1 MFRNLTVAWRLG
13 GGFAIVVL
21 LSLSLGAVA
30 WYGFRGFDNAWDD
43 VAQHTIPKKDAITEC
58 YRHFGKGVQQFKNY
72 VLRGSE
78 YETQFLAS
86 MDAVDGIA
94 AAYRATGAVSTEEEQ
109 LLQQI
114 LKATQEYRQALSVLV
129 QKRATSAQITSNEL
143 DKAVQGADKPIAAAL
158 EQLLAATQQEATAAA
173 GEVGTALGRAYRQML
188 VLGAVILVLS
198 ALLAAV
204 ITRALTRPIRY
215 VADQMEHM
223 AAGDFTIEVAEA
235 QGRNELASLQRSLW
249 TMLNQLRP
257 TIRQVGEIADG
268 LAGAST
274 QVSAT
279 SQSLAQ
285 AASEQ
290 AAGLE
295 ESSASIEQMGASIG
309 QNSENAKVT
318 DGIATKAALDAKE
331 GGEVV
336 QGTVSAMQQIAAKIG
351 IIDDI
356 AYQTNLLALN
366 AAIEAARAGEQGKG
380 FAVVAAEVRK
390 LAERAQAAAQ
400 EISTVASSS
409 VQLAVRGGALIGD
422 IVPAIQR
429 TSDLVQEISAASN
442 EQSSGVS
449 QINLA
454 IGQLTQTTQQSA
466 AMAEE
471 FAATAD
477 TMRGQAQELLQVMGF
492 FKVVKGGA
500 HAAATAVTSAAPV
513 ERSAAHAVA
522 PAARKIALAHSRP
535 KTGAAAAPDEN
546 EFTRF

>member
-13 GGFAIVVL
+13 GGFAIVVV

-30 WYGFRGFDNAWDD
+30 WYGFRGFDRAWGD
-43 VAQHTIPKKDAITEC
+43 VAEHTIPKKDAITEC
-58 YRHFGKGVQQFKNY
+58 YRHFGRAVQHFKNY
-72 VLRGSE
+72 VLREGD
-78 YETQFLAS
+78 YDKQFLAE
-86 MDAVDGIA
+86 MDGVDRIA
-94 AAYRATGAVSTEEEQ
+94 AAYRATGTVSADEEQ

-114 LKATQEYRQALSVLV
+114 LTATQAYREALAILV
-129 QKRATSAQITSNEL
+129 QTRATNDRVTSNEL
-143 DKAVQGADKPIAAAL
+143 DRAVQGADKPIAAAL
-158 EQLLAATQQEATAAA
+158 EQLLAATQQEAADATT
-173 GEVGTALGRAYRQML
+173 EVGSALDRAYQRMLALGAL
-188 VLGAVILVLS
+188 ILLLS
-198 ALLAAV
+198 TLLAAL
-204 ITRALTRPIRY
+204 ITRALTRPVRY
-215 VADQMEHM
+215 AAEMMEHM
-223 AAGDFTIEVAEA
+223 AAGDFTIEVQEVE
-235 QGRNELASLQRSLW
+235 GRNELASLQRSLW

-257 TIRQVGEIADG
+257 TIRQVGQIADG

-279 SQSLAQ
+279 SQSLSQ

-318 DGIATKAALDAKE
+318 DGIAAKAALDAKE

-336 QGTVSAMQQIAAKIG
+336 RGTVAAMQQIASKIG

-400 EISTVASSS
+400 EISTVASTS
-409 VQLAVRGGALIGD
+409 VQLAVRGGTLIGE

-442 EQSSGVS
+442 EQSTGVS
-449 QINLA
+449 QINTA

-477 TMRGQAQELLQVMGF
+477 TMRSQAQDLLQVMAF
-492 FKVVKGGA
+492 FKVKTGGA
-500 HAAATAVTSAAPV
+500 MPVAKVANGGGATTVKS
-513 ERSAAHAVA
+513 
-522 PAARKIALAHSRP
+522 
-535 KTGAAAAPDEN
+535 AAAAPRIALVHSQPGTKKSSPDES

>member
-1 MFRNLTVAWRLG
+1 MCCA
-13 GGFAIVVL
+13 
-21 LSLSLGAVA
+21 
-30 WYGFRGFDNAWDD
+30 
-43 VAQHTIPKKDAITEC
+43 
-58 YRHFGKGVQQFKNY
+58 
-72 VLRGSE
+72 
-78 YETQFLAS
+78 QFLAE
-86 MDAVDGIA
+86 MDGVDAIA
-94 AAYRATGAVSTEEEQ
+94 AAYRATGSVSAEEEQ

-114 LKATQEYRQALSVLV
+114 LGATKAYREALATLV
-129 QKRATSAQITSNEL
+129 EKREANPKITSNEL
-143 DKAVQGADKPIAAAL
+143 DRAVQGADKPIAAAL
-158 EQLLAATQQEATAAA
+158 EQLLAVTRTQTEAAT
-173 GEVGTALGRAYRQML
+173 GEVGSAIDSARRQML
-188 VLGAVILVLS
+188 VLGAVILLLS
-198 ALLAAV
+198 AALAV
-204 ITRALTRPIRY
+204 LITRALTRPIAY
-215 VADQMEHM
+215 VAQMMEHM
-223 AAGDFTIEVAEA
+223 AGGDFTIEVQQAD
-235 QGRNELASLQRSLW
+235 GRNELASLQRSLW
-249 TMLNQLRP
+249 TLLNQLRP

-279 SQSLAQ
+279 SQSLSQ

-295 ESSASIEQMGASIG
+295 ESSASMEQMGSSIA

-318 DGIATKAALDAKE
+318 DGIAAKAAIDAKE

-336 QGTVSAMQQIAAKIG
+336 QGTVAAMQQIAAKIG

-409 VQLAVRGGALIGD
+409 VQLAVRGGALIGE

-429 TSDLVQEISAASN
+429 TSDLVQEITAASN
-442 EQSSGVS
+442 EQTTGVA
-449 QINLA
+449 QINTA

-477 TMRGQAQELLQVMGF
+477 TMRSQAQDLLHVMAF
-492 FKVVKGGA
+492 FKVERPMATGTDGGGVA
-500 HAAATAVTSAAPV
+500 HRP
-513 ERSAAHAVA
+513 VA
-522 PAARKIALAHSRP
+522 PAPRKVVLVHSQAQP
-535 KTGAAAAPDEN
+535 EKAAAPDEG